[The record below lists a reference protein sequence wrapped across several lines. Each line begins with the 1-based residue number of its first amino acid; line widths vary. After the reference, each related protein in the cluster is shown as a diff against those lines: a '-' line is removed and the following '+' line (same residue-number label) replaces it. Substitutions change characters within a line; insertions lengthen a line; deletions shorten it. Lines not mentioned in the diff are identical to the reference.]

1 MLALGFLMMF
11 SLLIP
16 ALLQLGAT
24 NLLATSRLRTQR
36 AAVYVAD
43 GATEGAIQ
51 FLRQSSSANCGRPI
65 GGTCSLTQ
73 FQYTDPSNVT
83 ATTTWQF
90 VGSGFDYDRTLALT
104 TRVDGVPRV
113 TAKVVF
119 RDSIPKSG
127 GVPVDVVD
135 WTYKR

>member
-1 MLALGFLMMF
+1 
-11 SLLIP
+11 
-16 ALLQLGAT
+16 LGAT

-51 FLRQSSSANCGRPI
+51 FLRQSNNANCGRPI
-65 GGTCSLTQ
+65 GGSCSLTQ
-73 FQYTDPSNVT
+73 FQYTDPQGNA

-90 VGSGFDYDRTLALT
+90 AGTGFDYDRTLQLT
-104 TRVDGVPRV
+104 TRVGGVPRV
-113 TAKVVF
+113 TAKVIF